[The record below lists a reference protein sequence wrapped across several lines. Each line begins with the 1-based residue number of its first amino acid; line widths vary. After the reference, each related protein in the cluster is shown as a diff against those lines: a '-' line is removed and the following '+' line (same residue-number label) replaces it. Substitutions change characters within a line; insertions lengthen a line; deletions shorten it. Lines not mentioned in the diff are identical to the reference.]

1 MQHGSTI
8 DKTRKMVEIAV
19 LSAILLVLEVT
30 GIGFLKTGPL
40 EFTIMQIPVVIGA
53 IVLGPSA
60 GAILGGVFG
69 LTSFW
74 QCLGKSAFGVT
85 LMGIS
90 PISAFIVCFVPRV
103 LMGLFCG
110 LIFQALKKIDKKHTV
125 SYYVASLLGTLMN
138 TAFFMLLLL
147 LLFGNSEF
155 IVGMQN
161 GKSLILFVA
170 TFVGIQGV
178 LEAVICAVVGGSVTK
193 ALCNMSWIYQKKK

>member
-1 MQHGSTI
+1 
-8 DKTRKMVEIAV
+8 
-19 LSAILLVLEVT
+19 
-30 GIGFLKTGPL
+30 
-40 EFTIMQIPVVIGA
+40 
-53 IVLGPSA
+53 
-60 GAILGGVFG
+60 
-69 LTSFW
+69 
-74 QCLGKSAFGVT
+74 
-85 LMGIS
+85 
-90 PISAFIVCFVPRV
+90 
-103 LMGLFCG
+103 MGLFCG

-138 TAFFMLLLL
+138 TGFFMLLLL

-161 GKSLILFVA
+161 GKSMVLFVA